1 MVWLQAAFLATALS
15 APGDTVLLDF
25 YADWCG
31 PCRAMEPTINA
42 LIEQGCPVRK
52 INIDREPQLA
62 REYGVG
68 PVPCYVMLVD
78 GQVVDRAV
86 GGTTFS
92 RLQRMW
98 ELASARQPERVPL
111 LARPAVQPARLDE
124 PGTDRRSVAAT
135 PGTTGPPIPIPAVD
149 GTPPLAQ
156 ALQPPAETRARQ
168 EGRTSAPAWT
178 PPSAIGVS
186 PVSQAI
192 HGQDARVTPAA
203 LDAALIAASVRLRV
217 EDPQGHSCGSGTIID
232 ARQREALILT
242 CGHIFRDSQGQGRIE
257 VDLFGPNGA
266 AQVVGKLISYDLKRD
281 VALVSIRIPGPVAT
295 ARVAPPGYQITPGNP
310 VVSVG
315 CNNGDRPTA
324 RRSRVNS
331 LDKFLGPP
339 NLQVDGLPVEGRS
352 GGGLFSSD
360 GLVIGVCNAAD
371 PSDREGL
378 YAALAS
384 IHAELDQAR
393 LSFVYRSDAPATAPQ
408 PAGSPPA
415 AALAAAD
422 PPPLPKQMPR
432 PSDRV
437 AAGGPPLRPTAAS
450 VGGDSGRRPSAAAP
464 LGVEEQAAL
473 DEIRQRLQAGA
484 EVICVVRSPD
494 PQAQSEI
501 FVLDKASPAFLGQL
515 SAMAR
520 PQQPLLSTSLE
531 IPRKPQP
538 ATASPRPTS
547 SKTPA
552 GAAPA
557 PRHPLSGNWP
567 ASGWPARA
575 DAWRPSN

>member
-1 MVWLQAAFLATALS
+1 MLWLQAVLVATVLS

-52 INIDREPQLA
+52 INIDRDPQLA

-78 GQVVDRAV
+78 GQVVDRVV

-98 ELASARQPERVPL
+98 QLASVRQP
-111 LARPAVQPARLDE
+111 Q
-124 PGTDRRSVAAT
+124 
-135 PGTTGPPIPIPAVD
+135 GPSPQGAN
-149 GTPPLAQ
+149 
-156 ALQPPAETRARQ
+156 
-168 EGRTSAPAWT
+168 
-178 PPSAIGVS
+178 GVS
-186 PVSQAI
+186 PVPQAI
-192 HGQDARVTPAA
+192 HGQDGRATLAA

-217 EDPQGHSCGSGTIID
+217 EDPQGHSCGSGTLID
-232 ARQREALILT
+232 ARQSEALILT
-242 CGHIFRDSQGQGRIE
+242 CGHIFRDSKGQGRIE
-257 VDLFGPNGA
+257 VDLFGPRGA
-266 AQVVGKLISYDLKRD
+266 EQAAGKLISYDLQRD
-281 VALVSIRIPGPVAT
+281 VALVSIRTPGPVAT
-295 ARVAPPGYQITPGNP
+295 TRVAPPGFQIAPGKP

-324 RRSRVNS
+324 RHSRVSS

-393 LSFVYRSDAPATAPQ
+393 LSFVYKSDGPGAAPQ

-415 AALAAAD
+415 TALATAD

-432 PSDRV
+432 PSDPF
-437 AAGGPPLRPTAAS
+437 AADEHPLRPMAAS
-450 VGGDSGRRPSAAAP
+450 VGGDPGRRPSAAAP

-520 PQQPLLSTSLE
+520 PKEPLLSTSLE

-538 ATASPRPTS
+538 AAAPPRPKS
-547 SKTPA
+547 SRTAA

-557 PRHPLSGNWP
+557 TRRPLAGSWPGNP
-567 ASGWPARA
+567 GG
-575 DAWRPSN
+575 WRPSN

>member
-1 MVWLQAAFLATALS
+1 MLWLQAVLVATAVS

-52 INIDREPQLA
+52 INIDRDPQLA

-78 GQVVDRAV
+78 GQVVDRVV

-98 ELASARQPERVPL
+98 QLASVRQPQGPS
-111 LARPAVQPARLDE
+111 PQ
-124 PGTDRRSVAAT
+124 GAT
-135 PGTTGPPIPIPAVD
+135 
-149 GTPPLAQ
+149 
-156 ALQPPAETRARQ
+156 
-168 EGRTSAPAWT
+168 
-178 PPSAIGVS
+178 GVS
-186 PVSQAI
+186 PVPQAI
-192 HGQDARVTPAA
+192 RGQDARATPAA

-232 ARQREALILT
+232 ARQSEALILT
-242 CGHIFRDSQGQGRIE
+242 CGHIFRDSKGQGRIE
-257 VDLFGPNGA
+257 VDLFGPRGA
-266 AQVVGKLISYDLKRD
+266 EQAAGKLVSYDLERD
-281 VALVSIRIPGPVAT
+281 VALVSIRIPGPVT
-295 ARVAPPGYQITPGNP
+295 VARVAPPGYQITPGKQ

-324 RRSRVNS
+324 RRSRVSS

-393 LSFVYRSDAPATAPQ
+393 LSFVYKSDNPATAPQ

-415 AALAAAD
+415 AALATAD

-432 PSDRV
+432 PSDPF
-437 AAGGPPLRPTAAS
+437 AADEQPLRPAAAS
-450 VGGDSGRRPSAAAP
+450 VGGDSGRRPSAVGGDSGRRASAAAP
-464 LGVEEQAAL
+464 LRVEEQAAL
-473 DEIRQRLQAGA
+473 DEIRRRLQAGA

-501 FVLDKASPAFLGQL
+501 FVLEKASPAFLGQL
-515 SAMAR
+515 SVMAR
-520 PQQPLLSTSLE
+520 PKEPLLSTSLE

-538 ATASPRPTS
+538 AATAPRPTS
-547 SKTPA
+547 ANTPA
-552 GAAPA
+552 RTAPA

-567 ASGWPARA
+567 ASGWPASGWPARA
-575 DAWRPSN
+575 DGWRPSN

>member
-78 GQVVDRAV
+78 GRVVDRVV

-98 ELASARQPERVPL
+98 ELASVRQPEGPSPQRATGVTPVPL
-111 LARPAVQPARLDE
+111 PPAAR
-124 PGTDRRSVAAT
+124 
-135 PGTTGPPIPIPAVD
+135 GTTGLPIPIPAVD
-149 GTPPLAQ
+149 GAPPLAQ

-178 PPSAIGVS
+178 PPSATGVS
-186 PVSQAI
+186 AGLQAI
-192 HGQDARVTPAA
+192 HGQDARATLTHGQDARASSAA

-232 ARQREALILT
+232 ARQSEALILT

-266 AQVVGKLISYDLKRD
+266 AQVAGKLISYDLKRD

-295 ARVAPPGYQITPGNP
+295 ARVAPPGYQIAPGNP

-315 CNNGDRPTA
+315 CNNGDQPTA

-360 GLVIGVCNAAD
+360 G
-371 PSDREGL
+371 DR
-378 YAALAS
+378 
-384 IHAELDQAR
+384 
-393 LSFVYRSDAPATAPQ
+393 
-408 PAGSPPA
+408 
-415 AALAAAD
+415 
-422 PPPLPKQMPR
+422 K
-432 PSDRV
+432 
-437 AAGGPPLRPTAAS
+437 S
-450 VGGDSGRRPSAAAP
+450 V
-464 LGVEEQAAL
+464 V
-473 DEIRQRLQAGA
+473 
-484 EVICVVRSPD
+484 
-494 PQAQSEI
+494 
-501 FVLDKASPAFLGQL
+501 
-515 SAMAR
+515 
-520 PQQPLLSTSLE
+520 
-531 IPRKPQP
+531 
-538 ATASPRPTS
+538 
-547 SKTPA
+547 
-552 GAAPA
+552 
-557 PRHPLSGNWP
+557 
-567 ASGWPARA
+567 
-575 DAWRPSN
+575 